1 MGTWAVTT
9 AGLTKR
15 FGAQR
20 GITDV
25 TLQVAP
31 GQVFGF
37 LGPNGAG
44 KSTTIRLLLGLCH
57 PTEGSALVLDL
68 DPDRGRDRV
77 ELMRR
82 VGYLPGELALFGRLT
97 GQEILDRFA
106 RARGLTDLS
115 ERERLVDRFG
125 AELDRPVR
133 TLSKGNRQKVGLV
146 LAFQHEPELL
156 ILDEPTSGLDPLL
169 QGEFARLLEEIV
181 AQGRTVFLSSHDL
194 VEVQRVVHQ
203 LAVIREGRV
212 VASDTVE
219 GLRGRAPRVI
229 ELEFPDPPD
238 PSVYAALP
246 GVRVRAADGR
256 RLDLAV
262 TGAVAPVLE
271 RLHATPCATSSPG
284 RRTWTSSSSASTR
297 TRRDPMAL
305 DVSRLDLR
313 VRRRTPIGCVL
324 GTAAYAFLIVALYP
338 AFRDDASLDSMTKN
352 NPTLAA
358 LFGAT
363 GSITSVT
370 GWLNANLYA
379 NFLPLIA
386 LLLTI
391 GYGAA
396 AIAGQDEEGSLG
408 LITTLPLTRNAIL
421 LQKVLALGVLAFV
434 VPASVIVALLPGP
447 SLGLSPDWP
456 GVVTITATTTLLA
469 WDFGLLALLV
479 GAATGNRGLALAVST
494 SAAAASYLVG
504 SLAPVVTWVSAIRWT
519 SPFYWAV
526 GRDQIAGAA
535 RPWTDLT
542 VLLGLGVVL
551 VMLGLRAFQRLDLH

>member
-44 KSTTIRLLLGLCH
+44 KSTTIRLMLGLCR

-146 LAFQHEPELL
+146 LAFQHKPELL

-169 QGEFARLLEEIV
+169 QGEFARLLEEVV

-219 GLRGRAPRVI
+219 GLRSRAPRVI

-262 TGAVAPVLE
+262 TGAVAPVLD
-271 RLHATPCATSSPG
+271 AA
-284 RRTWTSSSSASTR
+284 A
-297 TRRDPMAL
+297 RDAVC
-305 DVSRLDLR
+305 D
-313 VRRRTPIGCVL
+313 
-324 GTAAYAFLIVALYP
+324 IVARP
-338 AFRDDASLDSMTKN
+338 ADLDE
-352 NPTLAA
+352 
-358 LFGAT
+358 LFL
-363 GSITSVT
+363 SF
-370 GWLNANLYA
+370 YED
-379 NFLPLIA
+379 P
-386 LLLTI
+386 
-391 GYGAA
+391 
-396 AIAGQDEEGSLG
+396 EG
-408 LITTLPLTRNAIL
+408 PH
-421 LQKVLALGVLAFV
+421 
-434 VPASVIVALLPGP
+434 GP
-447 SLGLSPDWP
+447 
-456 GVVTITATTTLLA
+456 
-469 WDFGLLALLV
+469 
-479 GAATGNRGLALAVST
+479 
-494 SAAAASYLVG
+494 
-504 SLAPVVTWVSAIRWT
+504 
-519 SPFYWAV
+519 
-526 GRDQIAGAA
+526 
-535 RPWTDLT
+535 
-542 VLLGLGVVL
+542 
-551 VMLGLRAFQRLDLH
+551 